1 MMACSKGCAALAL
14 IAIGHPAAA
23 SAQAPASVIVP
34 ARAAGLIGER
44 FDGYLGLVAVP
55 GENLRKQVGA
65 VNIKRRALYSDLAR
79 RRGVTAQEVG
89 VSAACVLLGRV
100 AVGEAYQLSE
110 GPWRRRAANESA
122 PRPTYCG

>member
-1 MMACSKGCAALAL
+1 MMAGVKWLAALAS

-23 SAQAPASVIVP
+23 SAQAAASVIVP

-44 FDGYLGLVAVP
+44 FDGYLGLVVVP
-55 GENLRKQVGA
+55 NENLRKQVGA

-110 GPWRRRAANESA
+110 GPWRRRAANDPA